1 MDTLLGYLDV
11 FLLVFVRM
19 GALLFMNPVFSR
31 KNVPMMAQSRTGLF
45 SQSSS
50 CAAADGSAVS
60 SLDPW
65 FRSGNDKGL
74 GLGLLMGNGIPD
86 LLL

>member
-31 KNVPMMAQSRTGLF
+31 KNVPMMARAGLVF
-45 SQSSS
+45 SDVYKRQDEYRGKSVRRIFTVS
-50 CAAADGSAVS
+50 CYVS
-60 SLDPW
+60 DRA
-65 FRSGNDKGL
+65 FA
-74 GLGLLMGNGIPD
+74 GLL
-86 LLL
+86 